1 MESIDTSHNISTHMA
16 VARDGGERLIRVAQ
30 FLDRSDIYGPG
41 MRSVIW
47 VQGCTLACKGC
58 WNTEFWAHAG
68 GEMMTVSELHNQ
80 LMAVEG
86 VEGVTVL
93 GGEPLQQAPALLDLL
108 RMQDAEKRSI
118 MLYSGYEENELNEVQ
133 QACVDLSDIVILG
146 RYIESLRNVNLRWRG
161 STNQVLFS
169 PTGRVDVDGIEDGER
184 EVEFHIQSD
193 GRFIMVGYP
202 DPSLVEDLLENV
214 IEELEGTNQS
224 NQNL

>member
-1 MESIDTSHNISTHMA
+1 VESIDTSHNISTNMA
-16 VARDGGERLIRVAQ
+16 AARDGGERLIRVAE

-68 GEMMTVSELHNQ
+68 GEMKTVSELHNQ

-86 VEGVTVL
+86 VEGVTIL

-146 RYIESLRNVNLRWRG
+146 RYVESLRNVNLRWRG

-169 PTGRVDVDGIEDGER
+169 PTGRVDVEGVEDGER

-224 NQNL
+224 NHYQ